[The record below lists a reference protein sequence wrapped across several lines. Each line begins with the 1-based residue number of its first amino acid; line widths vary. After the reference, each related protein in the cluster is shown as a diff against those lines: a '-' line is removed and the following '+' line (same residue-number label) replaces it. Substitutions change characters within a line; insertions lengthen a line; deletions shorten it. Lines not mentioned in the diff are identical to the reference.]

1 MGSAKGGSKT
11 IYKIYNELAAKGVQF
26 YLWDLDCKAV
36 TLEMAGEYAVFLDFD
51 RIAGASEEAVVLA
64 HEAGHIFTG
73 ATHRVASPW
82 DLIERHEQ
90 RADRWAIRRLLPYG
104 ALRQAMRQGC
114 TEPYQL
120 AERFGVTEPFVKK
133 ACGYYH
139 DACGLDFND

>member
-11 IYKIYNELAAKGVQF
+11 IHEIYNELAARGVQF

-51 RIAGASEEAVVLA
+51 RIDNASEEAVVLA
-64 HEAGHIFTG
+64 HEAGHILTG

-90 RADRWAIRRLLPYG
+90 RADRWAIRHLLPYG
-104 ALRQAMRQGC
+104 AAAGRPCVRAAPSHISWRSG
-114 TEPYQL
+114 L
-120 AERFGVTEPFVKK
+120 A
-133 ACGYYH
+133 
-139 DACGLDFND
+139 

>member
-1 MGSAKGGSKT
+1 M
-11 IYKIYNELAAKGVQF
+11 QF

-51 RIAGASEEAVVLA
+51 RIDSASDEAVVLA
-64 HEAGHIFTG
+64 HEAGHILTG

-90 RADRWAIRRLLPYG
+90 RADRWAIRHLLPYG

-120 AERFGVTEPFVKK
+120 AERFGVTEMFVKK